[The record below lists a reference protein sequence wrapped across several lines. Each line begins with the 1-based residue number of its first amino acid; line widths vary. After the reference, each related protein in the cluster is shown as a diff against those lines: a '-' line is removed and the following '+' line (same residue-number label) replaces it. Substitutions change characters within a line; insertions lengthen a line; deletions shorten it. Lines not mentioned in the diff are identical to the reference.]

1 MSSIQQSVAK
11 LEQNHYV
18 KQELEAQYT
27 RHQVSCLAAAN
38 RVYNRVEALRE
49 GGKDNERA
57 LTLALEDFSAELFI
71 LKSLVKGRNNVV
83 APPTVRQKFFR
94 WFSRT
99 FLGLTDV

>member
-1 MSSIQQSVAK
+1 MSIQEAAAK

-18 KQELEAQYT
+18 KQELEAQYS
-27 RHQVSCLAAAN
+27 RHQDSCLAAAE
-38 RVYNRVEALRE
+38 RVYSRVSALRD

-57 LTLALEDFSAELFI
+57 LTLALEDFTAELFI

-83 APPTVRQKFFR
+83 APPSFRQKFFR

-99 FLGLTDV
+99 FLGLNDV